1 MFLSQPPRHFAKH
14 FAQDQN
20 NCYLLDQALC
30 FPSPDAA
37 SDSDWALKRVSKKCL
52 IVRHA
57 LWEPGIPKFEY
68 YWKLEI
74 CLKYYCENHAVVVF
88 LKSNTRSNEVHRVAS
103 WSTRSAAE
111 CTSWCHEVYFI
122 TSSVASQDIQRV
134 VDKKTNEASAELVF
148 LSTTRWISHQ
158 IERVGK
164 QREESIK
171 PRAEGEWFY
180 AFLEL
185 FANEFNLVEK
195 APHARDFRRSIL
207 ELYHNRSIR
216 ECTK

>member
-1 MFLSQPPRHFAKH
+1 M
-14 FAQDQN
+14 
-20 NCYLLDQALC
+20 
-30 FPSPDAA
+30 
-37 SDSDWALKRVSKKCL
+37 
-52 IVRHA
+52 
-57 LWEPGIPKFEY
+57 
-68 YWKLEI
+68 
-74 CLKYYCENHAVVVF
+74 VF
-88 LKSNTRSNEVHRVAS
+88 LRSNTRSNEVHRVAS
-103 WSTRSAAE
+103 WSTRGAAE

-195 APHARDFRRSIL
+195 PPHARDFRSSIL
-207 ELYHNRSIR
+207 ELYHNRKMRSTHKHVLPSVKGSSWSEERSPPHQTAAYDRSSPCRISAEDR
-216 ECTK
+216 SSPRQMMSVDEFSPTGRDY

>member
-1 MFLSQPPRHFAKH
+1 M
-14 FAQDQN
+14 
-20 NCYLLDQALC
+20 
-30 FPSPDAA
+30 
-37 SDSDWALKRVSKKCL
+37 
-52 IVRHA
+52 
-57 LWEPGIPKFEY
+57 
-68 YWKLEI
+68 
-74 CLKYYCENHAVVVF
+74 VF
-88 LKSNTRSNEVHRVAS
+88 LRSNTRSNEVHRVAS

-158 IERVGK
+158 IERVCK

-195 APHARDFRRSIL
+195 PPHARDFRSSIL
-207 ELYHNRSIR
+207 ELYHNQSIR
-216 ECTK
+216 ERTKYTLRCHENRKITLPYFILLIQNCFTSNRSHSLLLYYGTVIQ